1 MLVSRCTPSF
11 PRFDAKALILLVG
24 YFVLG
29 PSDLYKLTKEIGK
42 FIQNIQTLG
51 SDLSTTLETNMESQL
66 QLEDLRKAQRE
77 LTDAFSFRRSINVDD
92 TEAFATTVAT
102 PRVGKSIGVPDV
114 EEVVSEVAAAGAGA
128 ATAAAGGAAPT
139 KKKKKMRRRKIVK
152 EEPVEEG
159 SSDDIPNYS
168 GEIPDLDMNSA
179 FPDLPADPVTAE
191 APSSGGSSSSSEM
204 TAEEAAVIEQEFEK
218 YTMTDPNPMTE
229 WYDNTMANTAKDDSA
244 SAMAENTPAPA
255 SLEESSAEAQSR
267 FQQQLS
273 GTWNDNV
280 LANQDKLSPLASVM
294 ELLAVLEQE
303 KIDADKQ
310 MEEEFR
316 QRAELKEVYY
326 KKQRS
331 VLEKAASQIQQEAYV
346 GAEQTTD

>member
-1 MLVSRCTPSF
+1 
-11 PRFDAKALILLVG
+11 VG

-92 TEAFATTVAT
+92 TEAFATNVAT
-102 PRVGKSIGVPDV
+102 PRVGKSIGDIG
-114 EEVVSEVAAAGAGA
+114 EVASEVAAAGAGA
-128 ATAAAGGAAPT
+128 ATAAAAGGSAAPT
-139 KKKKKMRRRKIVK
+139 KKKKKYRRRKVVK
-152 EEPVEEG
+152 EEPVEEEEE
-159 SSDDIPNYS
+159 SDDIPDYS

-179 FPDLPADPVTAE
+179 FPDLPADPAE
-191 APSSGGSSSSSEM
+191 AASSAGSSSEL
-204 TAEEAAVIEQEFEK
+204 TPEEEAIIEQEFGK
-218 YTMTDPNPMTE
+218 YTMTDPNPMSE
-229 WYDNTMANTAKDDSA
+229 WYDNTMATTAKDFDDS
-244 SAMAENTPAPA
+244 EDTPAPA
-255 SLEESSAEAQSR
+255 SSEESTAAAQSR

-273 GTWNDNV
+273 GTWNNNV

-303 KIDADKQ
+303 KNEADKQ

-331 VLEKAASQIQQEAYV
+331 VLEKAATQIQQEAYV
-346 GAEQTTD
+346 GADEAK

>member
-1 MLVSRCTPSF
+1 V
-11 PRFDAKALILLVG
+11 LVG

-51 SDLSTTLETNMESQL
+51 TDLSTTLETNMESQL

-92 TEAFATTVAT
+92 SDAFATNVAT
-102 PRVGKSIGVPDV
+102 PRTGKSIGEVP
-114 EEVVSEVAAAGAGA
+114 EVGEIASEVAAAGAA
-128 ATAAAGGAAPT
+128 TATAAAGAGDGVS

-152 EEPVEEG
+152 EEPMEEE
-159 SSDDIPNYS
+159 SS
-168 GEIPDLDMNSA
+168 GEIPDLDMSAA
-179 FPDLPADPVTAE
+179 FPDLPADPVTSE
-191 APSSGGSSSSSEM
+191 ASSSYGSGM
-204 TAEEAAVIEQEFEK
+204 TAEEEAVIEQDFAK
-218 YTMTDPNPMTE
+218 YTMTDPNPLTDPNPMSE
-229 WYDNTMANTAKDDSA
+229 WYENTMASTAKLDSDNA
-244 SAMAENTPAPA
+244 AETPA
-255 SLEESSAEAQSR
+255 SMEESRAEAQTR

-273 GTWNDNV
+273 GTWNDQV

-303 KIDADKQ
+303 KIDADKG

-316 QRAELKEVYY
+316 SRAELKEVYY
-326 KKQRS
+326 KKQRR
-331 VLEKAASQIQQEAYV
+331 VLEEAVTRIQQEANVPV
-346 GAEQTTD
+346 GADQSKD

>member
-1 MLVSRCTPSF
+1 
-11 PRFDAKALILLVG
+11 VG

-92 TEAFATTVAT
+92 AEEAFATNVAT
-102 PRVGKSIGVPDV
+102 PRVGKSIGDV
-114 EEVVSEVAAAGAGA
+114 EEVASEVAAAGAGVA
-128 ATAAAGGAAPT
+128 AAAGSGAAAAPP
-139 KKKKKMRRRKIVK
+139 KKKKKYRRRKVVK
-152 EEPVEEG
+152 EEPMEEEE
-159 SSDDIPNYS
+159 SNDDIPDYS
-168 GEIPDLDMNSA
+168 GDIPDLDMNSA

-191 APSSGGSSSSSEM
+191 APSSDSSSSSSSEL
-204 TAEEAAVIEQEFEK
+204 TPEEEAVIEQEFGK
-218 YTMTDPNPMTE
+218 YTMTDPNPMSE
-229 WYDNTMANTAKDDSA
+229 WYDNTMATSAKDFDDSA
-244 SAMAENTPAPA
+244 TAATEDTPA
-255 SLEESSAEAQSR
+255 SSEESTAEAQSR

-303 KIDADKQ
+303 KNEADKQ

-316 QRAELKEVYY
+316 QRAELKEIYY

-331 VLEKAASQIQQEAYV
+331 VLEKAATQIQQDAYV
-346 GAEQTTD
+346 GADEAK

>member
-1 MLVSRCTPSF
+1 
-11 PRFDAKALILLVG
+11 VG

-92 TEAFATTVAT
+92 TEAFATNVAT
-102 PRVGKSIGVPDV
+102 PRVGKSIGNI
-114 EEVVSEVAAAGAGA
+114 EEVASEVAAAGAGA
-128 ATAAAGGAAPT
+128 ATVAAAGGSAAPT
-139 KKKKKMRRRKIVK
+139 KKKKKYRRRKVVK
-152 EEPVEEG
+152 EEEPVEEE
-159 SSDDIPNYS
+159 SSDDIPDYS

-191 APSSGGSSSSSEM
+191 APSSDVGSSSSEL
-204 TAEEAAVIEQEFEK
+204 TPEEEAVIEQEFGK
-218 YTMTDPNPMTE
+218 YTMTDPNPMSE
-229 WYDNTMANTAKDDSA
+229 WYDNTMATSAKDFDDSDIA
-244 SAMAENTPAPA
+244 AAEDTPAPA
-255 SLEESSAEAQSR
+255 LEESTAEAQSR

-303 KIDADKQ
+303 KNEADKQ

-331 VLEKAASQIQQEAYV
+331 VLEKAATQIQQEAYV
-346 GAEQTTD
+346 GADEAK

>member
-1 MLVSRCTPSF
+1 
-11 PRFDAKALILLVG
+11 
-24 YFVLG
+24 
-29 PSDLYKLTKEIGK
+29 LYKLTKEIGK

-92 TEAFATTVAT
+92 EEEAFATNVST
-102 PRVGKSIGVPDV
+102 PRGGKSIGDVPGVGDV
-114 EEVVSEVAAAGAGA
+114 PSEVAAAGAGA
-128 ATAAAGGAAPT
+128 ATAAGAAGAPS

-152 EEPVEEG
+152 EEPMEG
-159 SSDDIPNYS
+159 S
-168 GEIPDLDMNSA
+168 GEVPDLDMSDA
-179 FPDLPADPVTAE
+179 FPDLPADT
-191 APSSGGSSSSSEM
+191 PSSDGSSEL
-204 TAEEAAVIEQEFEK
+204 TAEEEAVIEQEFGK
-218 YTMTDPNPMTE
+218 YTMTDPNPMSE
-229 WYDNTMANTAKDDSA
+229 WYDNTMAATAKDDSA
-244 SAMAENTPAPA
+244 SP
-255 SLEESSAEAQSR
+255 EESTAEDQSR

-273 GTWNDNV
+273 GTWNDQV

-316 QRAELKEVYY
+316 KRAEIKEVYY

-331 VLEKAASQIQQEAYV
+331 ALENAVTQIQQEAYA
-346 GAEQTTD
+346 GADQTKE

>member
-1 MLVSRCTPSF
+1 M
-11 PRFDAKALILLVG
+11 
-24 YFVLG
+24 G

-92 TEAFATTVAT
+92 TEAFATNVAT
-102 PRVGKSIGVPDV
+102 PRVGKSIGDV
-114 EEVVSEVAAAGAGA
+114 EEVAAAAGVGA
-128 ATAAAGGAAPT
+128 ATAAAAGGSAAPS
-139 KKKKKMRRRKIVK
+139 KKKKKYRRRKIVK
-152 EEPVEEG
+152 EEEPVDEE
-159 SSDDIPNYS
+159 SSDDIPDYS
-168 GEIPDLDMNSA
+168 GDIPDLDMNSA
-179 FPDLPADPVTAE
+179 FPDLPAVPVTAGT
-191 APSSGGSSSSSEM
+191 PSSAGSSSEL
-204 TAEEAAVIEQEFEK
+204 TPEEEAVIEQEFGK
-218 YTMTDPNPMTE
+218 YTMTDPNPMSE
-229 WYDNTMANTAKDDSA
+229 WYDTTMTTSAKDFDDSA
-244 SAMAENTPAPA
+244 IAATEDTPAPA
-255 SLEESSAEAQSR
+255 NSEESTAEAQSR

-303 KIDADKQ
+303 KNEADKQ

-331 VLEKAASQIQQEAYV
+331 VLEKAATQIQQEAYV
-346 GAEQTTD
+346 GADEAN

>member
-1 MLVSRCTPSF
+1 
-11 PRFDAKALILLVG
+11 VG

-102 PRVGKSIGVPDV
+102 PRTGKSIGDLG
-114 EEVVSEVAAAGAGA
+114 EVASEVAAAGAGA
-128 ATAAAGGAAPT
+128 ATAAAGGAEVAAAP
-139 KKKKKMRRRKIVK
+139 KKKKKYRRRKVVK
-152 EEPVEEG
+152 EEPVEEEEEDA
-159 SSDDIPNYS
+159 SSYDLPDYS
-168 GEIPDLDMNSA
+168 GDIPDLDMNSA
-179 FPDLPADPVTAE
+179 FPDLPDTSDAFPEVPADPVTA
-191 APSSGGSSSSSEM
+191 GSSSSDL
-204 TAEEAAVIEQEFEK
+204 TPEEEAVIEQEFGK
-218 YTMTDPNPMTE
+218 YTMTDPNPMSE
-229 WYDNTMANTAKDDSA
+229 WYDNTMANTPKDDSDSV
-244 SAMAENTPAPA
+244 SAVEETPMVKPD
-255 SLEESSAEAQSR
+255 ESMAEAQSR
-267 FQQQLS
+267 FQQQMS

-303 KIDADKQ
+303 KNEADKQ

-331 VLEKAASQIQQEAYV
+331 VLEKAATQIQQEAYV
-346 GAEQTTD
+346 GADEAK

>member
-1 MLVSRCTPSF
+1 
-11 PRFDAKALILLVG
+11 
-24 YFVLG
+24 LG

-102 PRVGKSIGVPDV
+102 PRVGKSIGDV
-114 EEVVSEVAAAGAGA
+114 EEVASEVAAAGAAGA
-128 ATAAAGGAAPT
+128 ATAAAGGAGAP
-139 KKKKKMRRRKIVK
+139 KKKKKYRRRKVVK
-152 EEPVEEG
+152 EEPVEEEEE
-159 SSDDIPNYS
+159 SSDDIPDYS

-179 FPDLPADPVTAE
+179 FPDLPADPVTSE
-191 APSSGGSSSSSEM
+191 APSSVGSSSGSSEL
-204 TAEEAAVIEQEFEK
+204 TPEEEAVMEQEFEK
-218 YTMTDPNPMTE
+218 YTMTDPNPMSE
-229 WYDNTMANTAKDDSA
+229 WYDNTMATTAKNDNDSVSAVEETPIA
-244 SAMAENTPAPA
+244 SPD
-255 SLEESSAEAQSR
+255 ESTAEAQSR
-267 FQQQLS
+267 FQQQMS

-303 KIDADKQ
+303 KNEADKQ

-331 VLEKAASQIQQEAYV
+331 VLEKAATQIQQEAYV
-346 GAEQTTD
+346 GANEAK